1 MPLNVSSARVA
12 DGISFSGE
20 DELAAYRRMLLIRRF
35 EEKAGQ
41 LYALEAF
48 HGPCPLSIGQEG
60 SIVGVLMAAEAG
72 DPIITA
78 QRTHGHMLARGVDP
92 RLIMAE
98 LLGREAGLSK
108 GRGGS
113 VNMYSPEHG
122 FYGGHSMPG
131 LCASLGT
138 GLAFAARYN
147 STGAVCLCFFG
158 EGAASRGRVLES
170 YKIAAD
176 WRLPIVFVIDNSV
189 AAPGS
194 VIVLGE
200 LPSALASSGAR
211 VAIPGEQVDGIDV
224 RRARAAASRA
234 IARAR
239 RGEGPTI
246 LEMLTFS
253 YRGHEGLPAQPGRA
267 EKRRDETDPVAKS
280 RARILADG
288 FATDA
293 DIKAIEKDVRDAVNA
308 AAVFAKGAGHPTLDG
323 LQSGVY
329 A

>member
-1 MPLNVSSARVA
+1 MPLNVNAAHVA
-12 DGISFSGE
+12 DSIAFSG
-20 DELAAYRRMLLIRRF
+20 DEELIAYRRMLLIRRF
-35 EEKAGQ
+35 EEKSGQ

-60 SIVGVLMAAEAG
+60 SIVGVLMAAG
-72 DPIITA
+72 PQDTIITA

-92 RLIMAE
+92 KRVMAE

-113 VNMYSPEHG
+113 VNMFAPEVG
-122 FYGGHSMPG
+122 FYGGHSLPG
-131 LCASLGT
+131 HCAALGT
-138 GLAFAARYN
+138 GLAFASRYTHTD
-147 STGAVCLCFFG
+147 SVCLCFFG
-158 EGAASRGRVLES
+158 EGMASRGRVLES

-176 WRLPIVFVIDNSV
+176 WQLPIVFVIDNSV

-200 LPSALASSGAR
+200 LPSALASSGAS

-224 RRARAAASRA
+224 RKARAAALRA

-239 RGEGPTI
+239 RGEGPMI

-267 EKRRDETDPVAKS
+267 DLRRDETDPVAKS
-280 RARILADG
+280 RARILANG
-288 FATDA
+288 FASEA
-293 DIKAIEKDVRDAVNA
+293 DIKLIEREVRETVNA
-308 AAVFAKGAGHPTLDG
+308 AAAFAKGAKCPEPSALEG
-323 LQSGVY
+323 GVY